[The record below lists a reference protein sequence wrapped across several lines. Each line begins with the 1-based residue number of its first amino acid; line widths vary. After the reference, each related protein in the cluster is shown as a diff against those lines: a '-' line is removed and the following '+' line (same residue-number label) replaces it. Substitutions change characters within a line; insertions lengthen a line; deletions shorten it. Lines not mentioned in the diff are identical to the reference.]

1 MMAAPRLNSA
11 LIRRVNTARVF
22 HALRKHPGTSQRGL
36 CALTQLDAST
46 VSSVVAK
53 LEADRI
59 VRRLDSN
66 RSGQAGRPE
75 RMLRINRDGGV
86 LIGAAVETDGIR
98 LIATGLD
105 GERRGAL
112 SMQLGETVDAALEH
126 LHRGVAELVG
136 LMKLDLSDV
145 RGIGV
150 GQHGLIDRAGHLV
163 LAPRMGWRDVPLGAR
178 LRRLFPVPVY
188 LENDTKAAAI
198 AEHLFGSCQGVADFV
213 LLHGSSGIGGALFLQ
228 GALYHGIG
236 LGGELGH
243 MKVFPNGRRC
253 SCGGNGCLEAYVSE
267 PAIRARL
274 AENGR
279 SLPDAT
285 ALDAVAI
292 QRWAADPA
300 VRAVLDDAGWVLG
313 LAMANLINLLNPRRI
328 VLAGSLAAL
337 SGVMLPN
344 AQSALVENV
353 LPAMGSAAEI
363 KVSELGVDAVALGGV
378 GLAMEG
384 FLPLFGKLDGRWAV
398 RVQAA
403 PT

>member
-1 MMAAPRLNSA
+1 LIPGPRLNSA

-22 HALRKHPGTSQRGL
+22 HALRNHPGSSQRAL
-36 CALTQLDAST
+36 CALTELDAST

-75 RMLRINRDGGV
+75 RMLQINPEGGV
-86 LIGAAVETDGIR
+86 LIGAAIETDGIR

-105 GERRGAL
+105 GERRGSL
-112 SMQLGETVDAALEH
+112 VVKPGRTVDAALEN
-126 LHRGVAELVG
+126 LHHGVVG
-136 LMKLDLSDV
+136 LVARLRLDLADV

-178 LRRLFPVPVY
+178 LRGLFPVPVY

-198 AEHLFGSCQGVADFV
+198 AENLFGSCQGVADFV
-213 LLHGSSGIGGALFLQ
+213 LLHGGSGIGGALFLQ
-228 GALYHGIG
+228 GALYHGTG

-243 MKVFPNGRRC
+243 MKIFPHGRPC

-279 SLPDAT
+279 LLPNAAAIAHGAT
-285 ALDAVAI
+285 S
-292 QRWAADPA
+292 DPA

-313 LAMANLINLLNPRRI
+313 LAMANLVNLLNPGRI
-328 VLAGSLAAL
+328 VVAGNLAAL
-337 SGVMLPN
+337 GGYLLPS
-344 AQSALVENV
+344 ARSALVENL
-353 LPAMGSAAEI
+353 LPVMGSGVEI
-363 KVSELGVDAVALGGV
+363 VVSELGTDAVELGGI

-384 FLPLFGKLDGRWAV
+384 FLPLSGKLGQRWAD
-398 RVQAA
+398 RA
-403 PT
+403 

>member
-1 MMAAPRLNSA
+1 MTPVPRLNSA

-22 HALRKHPGTSQRGL
+22 HALRDHPGSSQRGL
-36 CALTQLDAST
+36 CTLTQLDAST

-75 RMLRINRDGGV
+75 RMLQINRDGGV
-86 LIGAAVETDGIR
+86 LIGAAIETDSIR

-112 SMQLGETVDAALEH
+112 SVKPGRTVDIAIENLQG
-126 LHRGVAELVG
+126 GVAEL
-136 LMKLDLSDV
+136 LALLRLDLADV

-213 LLHGSSGIGGALFLQ
+213 LLHGGSGIGGALFLQ

-243 MKVFPNGRRC
+243 MKVFPHGRPC

-267 PAIRARL
+267 PAIRAQL

-279 SLPDAT
+279 FSPNAMAAEQDA
-285 ALDAVAI
+285 AS
-292 QRWAADPA
+292 DPA
-300 VRAVLDDAGWVLG
+300 VQAVLDEAGWVLG
-313 LAMANLINLLNPRRI
+313 LAMANLVNLLNPRRI
-328 VLAGSLAAL
+328 VLAGSLAAS
-337 SGVMLPN
+337 SGHLLPN
-344 AQSALVENV
+344 ARSALAENV
-353 LPAMGSAAEI
+353 LPVMGSEVEI
-363 KVSELGVDAVALGGV
+363 MVSALGADAVALGGV

-384 FLPLFGKLDGRWAV
+384 FLPLSGKLDPRWAD
-398 RVQAA
+398 RA
-403 PT
+403 

>member
-1 MMAAPRLNSA
+1 MPRLNSA

-22 HALRKHPGTSQRGL
+22 HALRDHPGSSQRSL

-46 VSSVVAK
+46 VWSVIAK

-59 VRRLDSN
+59 VKRLDSS

-75 RMLRINRDGGV
+75 RMLQINRDGGV
-86 LIGAAVETDGIR
+86 LIGAAIETDGIR

-105 GERRGAL
+105 GEPRGGF
-112 SMQLGETVDAALEH
+112 SVDPGETVDAALEN
-126 LHRGVAELVG
+126 LHYGVVELVG
-136 LMKLDLSDV
+136 LLKLDLADV

-188 LENDTKAAAI
+188 LENDTKVAAI

-213 LLHGSSGIGGALFLQ
+213 LLHGGSGIGGALFLQ

-243 MKVFPNGRRC
+243 MKVFPNGRPC

-279 SLPDAT
+279 ALPN
-285 ALDAVAI
+285 AVAI
-292 QRWAADPA
+292 ARAAVSDPA

-313 LAMANLINLLNPRRI
+313 LAMANLVNLLNPRRV

-337 SGVMLPN
+337 SDSLLPH
-344 AQSALVENV
+344 ARSALAENV
-353 LPAMGSAAEI
+353 LPVMGSEVEI
-363 KVSELGVDAVALGGV
+363 MVSELGADAVELGGV

-384 FLPLFGKLDGRWAV
+384 FLPLSGKLDGRWTDRA
-398 RVQAA
+398 
-403 PT
+403 

>member
-1 MMAAPRLNSA
+1 MPAPRLNSA

-22 HALRKHPGTSQRGL
+22 HALRNHPGSSQRGL

-53 LEADRI
+53 LEADRT

-66 RSGQAGRPE
+66 RSGQAGRPQ
-75 RMLRINRDGGV
+75 RMLQINRDGGV
-86 LIGAAVETDGIR
+86 LIGAAIETDSIR

-112 SMQLGETVDAALEH
+112 NMQPGATVDAALAH

-136 LMKLDLSDV
+136 SLKLDLSDV

-150 GQHGLIDRAGHLV
+150 GQHGLIDRTGHLV

-198 AEHLFGSCQGVADFV
+198 AEHLFGSCQAIADFV
-213 LLHGSSGIGGALFLQ
+213 LLHGGSGIGGALFLQ

-243 MKVFPNGRRC
+243 MKVFPHGRPC
-253 SCGGNGCLEAYVSE
+253 SCGGNGCLEAYVSD
-267 PAIRARL
+267 PAIKAQL
-274 AENGR
+274 VENGR
-279 SLPDAT
+279 SLPDAR
-285 ALDAVAI
+285 ALDAAAI

-313 LAMANLINLLNPRRI
+313 LAMANLINLLNPGRI

-337 SGVMLPN
+337 SGAMLPN
-344 AQSALVENV
+344 AQGALVENV
-353 LPAMGSAAEI
+353 LPSMGSAVEI

-384 FLPLFGKLDGRWAV
+384 FLPLFGTLDGRWAV
-398 RVQAA
+398 QAQAA
-403 PT
+403 PA